1 MKEFETIVQYHLDN
15 NLKAISPKFSKQLNA
30 NQKKELQ
37 NIIDL
42 DSKLSKLRVKDSFG
56 KNALKSTLYDFG
68 SEDKAA
74 HKSIFSSL
82 KFAGS
87 VFALVAII
95 AIGGGLSINNSKNT
109 DFSSNLNMSKV
120 AANGSVDN
128 LNNLNLADAQ
138 NDINLA
144 SQSQL
149 DEAVSTELSA
159 QSKVDEVINENFQ

>member
-30 NQKKELQ
+30 NQKRELQ

-68 SEDKAA
+68 SEDKAV
-74 HKSIFSSL
+74 HKDVFRSL
-82 KFAGS
+82 KFVGS

-95 AIGGGLSINNSKNT
+95 AIGGGLSINNNKS
-109 DFSSNLNMSKV
+109 DPSANLNTSKV

>member
-1 MKEFETIVQYHLDN
+1 MKEFEKIVQYHLDN
-15 NLKAISPKFSKQLNA
+15 NLKVISPKFSKQLNA

-42 DSKLSKLRVKDSFG
+42 DNKLSTLRVKDSFG
-56 KNALKSTLYDFG
+56 KNALKSTLYDFD
-68 SEDKAA
+68 SETKAA
-74 HKSIFSSL
+74 NKSVFKSL

-87 VFALVAII
+87 IFALVAII
-95 AIGGGLSINNSKNT
+95 AIGGGLSINSGNKSNP
-109 DFSSNLNMSKV
+109 SANLNTSKV